1 MEARV
6 RKWAYRFRS
15 TLQTVEDVRFTEAE
29 ARQIQELIGLPAVLA
44 SDAVAA
50 RTSVPLKD
58 LRQVLPDL
66 AEPRHREWLGP
77 RSWLA
82 GGAVLRWVCRERGLA
97 SRRTTDYDFY
107 FPSAGALDETARA
120 LLAAGL
126 RFRCFRSRRPMCQL
140 CGLEGEV
147 VPGGTMQTEFLP
159 VRRIRCR
166 TCGEFGGADAAS
178 LTPDRLLRLTPDLIA
193 RNGIFALEL
202 TTEDGG
208 MVHLAAI
215 ALRPTPFAVV
225 ANFDFSVVQFGLD
238 GENLHFGPHAWTDLL
253 LGRLRLEVSNDG
265 LENYQRLKKYA
276 SQGFRPYAETVAR
289 VLYHRLRPEV
299 A

>member
-1 MEARV
+1 MEVSA

-15 TLQTVEDVRFTEAE
+15 TLRTVENVRFTPDQ
-29 ARQIQELIGLPAVLA
+29 AREIQEMAGLPSVLTA
-44 SDAVAA
+44 DAVAA
-50 RTSVPLKD
+50 RTRVPVED
-58 LRQVLPDL
+58 LRRVLPDL
-66 AEPRHREWLGP
+66 VELPHREWLGA

-82 GGAVLRWVCRERGLA
+82 GGSVLRWVCRERGLA
-97 SRRTTDYDFY
+97 SRRTTDHDFY
-107 FPSAGALDETARA
+107 FPSADALDETARA

-126 RFRCFRSRRPMCQL
+126 RFRCFRSRWPMCQL

-147 VPGGTMQTEFLP
+147 VPGGTLQTEFLP

-166 TCGEFGGADAAS
+166 ACGEFGGADAAT
-178 LTPDRLLRLTPDLIA
+178 LTPDRLLRLTPELIA
-193 RNGIFALEL
+193 RNGIFALEM
-202 TTEDGG
+202 TNENGG
-208 MVHLAAI
+208 MIHLAAI
-215 ALRPTPFAVV
+215 AIRPTPYALV
-225 ANFDFSVVQFGLD
+225 ANFDFSVVQFALD